1 MIKVDSLFE
10 THLTVTDLDR
20 SVTFY
25 RDRLELPLAAVFP
38 ERQVAF
44 FWVGEPGGAM
54 LGLWAGGSPQYMV
67 LHTAFRV
74 TREAVL
80 EAPRALRAAGIVPLD
95 FYRVPSDDRRCWP
108 GCRRCRCTLQTRMA
122 TCSSFSRCS
131 RTNRGP
137 SWASSSG
144 VNGDDCHTPE
154 FGPHNSVASQ
164 GPSDFLHSGTEPA
177 PQYVAASR
185 IA

>member
-95 FYRVPSDDRRCWP
+95 FYRVPSDEPTVLAWMPAVSVYFADP
-108 GCRRCRCTLQTRMA
+108 DGNLLEFLAMLQDEPR
-122 TCSSFSRCS
+122 
-131 RTNRGP
+131 P
-137 SWASSSG
+137 ELG
-144 VNGDDCHTPE
+144 VVKWSEWGRLSHT
-154 FGPHNSVASQ
+154 
-164 GPSDFLHSGTEPA
+164 
-177 PQYVAASR
+177 
-185 IA
+185 